1 MCVEVVITVSGV
13 EVDDHCRILC
23 LTQKNPFMCAL
34 NTIFTHTHTHT
45 HTHARTHAH
54 DSDRCKGFGSSQCL
68 TEWQAITSES

>member
-45 HTHARTHAH
+45 PTHARTHTILTGA
-54 DSDRCKGFGSSQCL
+54 KGL
-68 TEWQAITSES
+68 ARANA